1 MEPRE
6 RGRGEGKEEGRRE
19 RRIMAEL
26 LTTPWMAK
34 GDFLCQR
41 AGMGTAAAPLQSA
54 ARSHLEACVA
64 AATSHGIMRADL
76 VTNIHPGRKGRFKN
90 AAGESNSQYR
100 YNGRWSKPETWSPVT
115 ADKLWEV

>member
-6 RGRGEGKEEGRRE
+6 RGRGEGEEEGRRE

-41 AGMGTAAAPLQSA
+41 ASMGTAAAALHSA
-54 ARSHLEACVA
+54 ARSHLEACVGQSCSYIA
-64 AATSHGIMRADL
+64 QDRVSRVG
-76 VTNIHPGRKGRFKN
+76 
-90 AAGESNSQYR
+90 
-100 YNGRWSKPETWSPVT
+100 
-115 ADKLWEV
+115 

>member
-6 RGRGEGKEEGRRE
+6 RGRGEGKEEERRE

-41 AGMGTAAAPLQSA
+41 AGMSTAAAPLQSA
-54 ARSHLEACVA
+54 THSHLEACVGQ
-64 AATSHGIMRADL
+64 SCS
-76 VTNIHPGRKGRFKN
+76 NITWDPSG
-90 AAGESNSQYR
+90 
-100 YNGRWSKPETWSPVT
+100 PER
-115 ADKLWEV
+115 EI